1 MTTRLVLA
9 VTAVLAPVVAHPQT
23 FTHVETPIRNGF
35 FSDIVAIADFNVDGR
50 DDVVLVGYREPS
62 RGHEAQ
68 DRLIDKAP
76 VRLFLGTR
84 SGRFRPAPS
93 RFRLARNRNPIA
105 VVADFNGDDR
115 PDLAVFDAGIY
126 DWKIRSGI
134 GNPPQL
140 YLSRGQRLVRSSALA
155 NAVRRENRR
164 RGPDEEP
171 RPSGPAD
178 LHIKAAAAG
187 DIDGD
192 GDVDLWIESTGGE
205 NFTSHFMLNQGRGQR
220 FEVDRN
226 RVPYELLH
234 NPPPEY
240 WRHTTSYFFDL
251 ENDGDLDLALGQI
264 RDDDP
269 THINQS
275 SIILINDGTGHF
287 RSRIELPRPRFYRGY
302 TSVAS
307 IVAWDVNDDGSQD
320 LIIMHTRN
328 DDVASEP
335 NPEVVSITGRYV
347 QVLINRGDHSFSDET
362 RTRMRQGPTRGTR
375 FPNGHLL
382 VNGGRDLAMKD
393 LNRDGCPEL
402 ALGVSTGP
410 IKRQSPI
417 AYRDNGR
424 GQFRPLPPEPF
435 TLGRW
440 NGHFGWGAGLG
451 DVNGDGLSD
460 FVVPEAHWG
469 SDNTPHTRDD
479 SNQIVTVLN
488 TTKPTPIRCE

>member
-1 MTTRLVLA
+1 MTIRLVLA
-9 VTAVLAPVVAHPQT
+9 VAAVLAPVMAHAQT
-23 FTHVETPIRNGF
+23 FTHVETRIQNGL
-35 FSDIVAIADFNVDGR
+35 FSEIVAIADFNVDGR
-50 DDVVLVGYREPS
+50 DDVVLVGYREWN
-62 RGHEAQ
+62 RRHEAE

-76 VRLFLGTR
+76 MRLFLGTR
-84 SGRFRPAPS
+84 NGRFRPAPS
-93 RFRLARNRNPIA
+93 RFRLARVRNPIA

-192 GDVDLWIESTGGE
+192 GDVDLWIESSGGE

-269 THINQS
+269 THVNQS

-287 RSRIELPRPRFYRGY
+287 RSRIELPAAAILPGLH
-302 TSVAS
+302 V
-307 IVAWDVNDDGSQD
+307 
-320 LIIMHTRN
+320 
-328 DDVASEP
+328 
-335 NPEVVSITGRYV
+335 GRI
-347 QVLINRGDHSFSDET
+347 LR
-362 RTRMRQGPTRGTR
+362 R
-375 FPNGHLL
+375 
-382 VNGGRDLAMKD
+382 
-393 LNRDGCPEL
+393 
-402 ALGVSTGP
+402 
-410 IKRQSPI
+410 
-417 AYRDNGR
+417 
-424 GQFRPLPPEPF
+424 
-435 TLGRW
+435 LGRQRRRLS
-440 NGHFGWGAGLG
+440 GPHRHAHEERRRRLGTQPGGGCLDRALRPGAHQPRRQLVQRRDAYAHAAGPYARHAI
-451 DVNGDGLSD
+451 
-460 FVVPEAHWG
+460 PE
-469 SDNTPHTRDD
+469 R
-479 SNQIVTVLN
+479 
-488 TTKPTPIRCE
+488 